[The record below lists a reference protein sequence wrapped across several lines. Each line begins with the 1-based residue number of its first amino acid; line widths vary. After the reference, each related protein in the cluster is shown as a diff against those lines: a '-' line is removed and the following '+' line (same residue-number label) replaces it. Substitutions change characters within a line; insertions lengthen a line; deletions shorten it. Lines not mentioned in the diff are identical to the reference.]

1 MPAEERQRGGFPHLG
16 PSAVLS
22 GGAPSPAPP
31 LPPTMAPMKPQVVRV
46 LVLTLLAGLLFLMG
60 PRPVHEPWVA
70 EEISAG
76 EAASRGLSRFTMLIE
91 RLAPDALRARA
102 LAGGLRPE
110 RIPPFGGSAQL
121 IDLDGDGDL
130 DLFAERSAGEA
141 GAGDRG
147 VEGSERMQIHLNYG
161 DGQFREVGRLL
172 GPAFSAP
179 RQARGSAC
187 ADMDGDGRP
196 DILVELEGGSY
207 LFLWNR
213 LHVKGRDRKGAIR

>member
-1 MPAEERQRGGFPHLG
+1 
-16 PSAVLS
+16 
-22 GGAPSPAPP
+22 
-31 LPPTMAPMKPQVVRV
+31 MKLQTAHV

-70 EEISAG
+70 EEVSAG
-76 EAASRGLSRFTMLIE
+76 EAASRGLSRFTRLIE
-91 RLAPDALRARA
+91 RLEPDALRARA

-121 IDLDGDGDL
+121 IDADGDGDL
-130 DLFAERSAGEA
+130 DLFAERSAVEAGAGEA

-147 VEGSERMQIHLNYG
+147 VEGSERMQFHLNDG
-161 DGQFREVGRLL
+161 GGQFREVGRLL
-172 GPAFSAP
+172 GPAFSVP
-179 RQARGSAC
+179 RKAHGSAC

-207 LFLWNR
+207 LILWNR
-213 LHVKGRDRKGAIR
+213 LHVKGRDRKGAVR